1 MIAWIIALILLVCLI
16 AVLFL
21 HFKELNALK
30 SRYEAALQEVKKRN
44 GRYDEEA
51 RGELEEW
58 RKRYEAERAA
68 KEEKV
73 KEAEMWRKRYWEQ
86 IHEASDTYTTRT
98 RKEEESWG
106 DREPY

>member
-1 MIAWIIALILLVCLI
+1 MIAWIISFILLVCLI
-16 AVLFL
+16 AVLLL
-21 HFKELNALK
+21 HFKELKALK
-30 SRYEAALQEVKKRN
+30 SRYEAALQEAQKRN
-44 GRYDEEA
+44 GRYDEA

-73 KEAEMWRKRYWEQ
+73 KEAEMWRKRYWEHV
-86 IHEASDTYTTRT
+86 HEASDTYTTRT
-98 RKEEESWG
+98 RKDEESWG